1 MVQRPAVFAA
11 CTTHLVFAVRVAVE
25 PTPPP
30 LMTPRP
36 VEFVAALAVL
46 IQHLLDL
53 RHRIEPFG
61 FRNPPSRIAVPVNN
75 SVPLI
80 VLPPLP
86 LVFQATR
93 IEFLRVLH
101 RTLPSALLVRRLG
114 SAVWQTGFLFRR

>member
-61 FRNPPSRIAVPVNN
+61 FRNPPSRIVVPVNN

-80 VLPPLP
+80 ALLPLP
-86 LVFQATR
+86 LVFQAPR

-101 RTLPSALLVRRLG
+101 RMRLSALLVQQLG
-114 SAVWQTGFLFRR
+114 SAIFGTGFLFRQ